1 MGRAHTLRQRFQS
14 LDAYAKTLDDF
25 SIKTLTGGVLTV
37 ATALLIAVLVGL
49 EFAAYR
55 RVEQSA
61 ELVVDRSRSEKML
74 INLDITLPH
83 APCVLLGLDVLD
95 SSGDTQINLFQHVTK
110 MRLTSN
116 GTEIGAYSTKAKA
129 AVPPPA
135 TNADGAAYC
144 GSCYGGIEP
153 EGGCCNT
160 CDAVHQAYVRR
171 GWAFTDPDA
180 IEQCVREGYTAR
192 MRSMDGEGCHM
203 HGFVEVGKAAGNLH
217 ILAGESIK
225 LGGEHTHTVYDYMP
239 RNYDMTHTIHRL
251 AFGSEFS
258 AQSSPLDGVGKTAQS
273 KHAQFQY
280 FTKIVG
286 SEVRFLNGTVLR
298 SNQYSATE
306 FVRGDARAAVSRR
319 TPGLFVMFDIS
330 PMRVIYTEHQRSLGS
345 FLTSV
350 CAIVGGIFTVARLV
364 DGVVFRAERVLKEK
378 RQLGKQI

>member
-129 AVPPPA
+129 AVPPPS

-153 EGGCCNT
+153 EGG
-160 CDAVHQAYVRR
+160 
-171 GWAFTDPDA
+171 
-180 IEQCVREGYTAR
+180 
-192 MRSMDGEGCHM
+192 
-203 HGFVEVGKAAGNLH
+203 
-217 ILAGESIK
+217 
-225 LGGEHTHTVYDYMP
+225 
-239 RNYDMTHTIHRL
+239 
-251 AFGSEFS
+251 
-258 AQSSPLDGVGKTAQS
+258 
-273 KHAQFQY
+273 
-280 FTKIVG
+280 
-286 SEVRFLNGTVLR
+286 
-298 SNQYSATE
+298 
-306 FVRGDARAAVSRR
+306 
-319 TPGLFVMFDIS
+319 
-330 PMRVIYTEHQRSLGS
+330 
-345 FLTSV
+345 
-350 CAIVGGIFTVARLV
+350 
-364 DGVVFRAERVLKEK
+364 
-378 RQLGKQI
+378 